1 MFPLSLLHPTHPG
14 TSDLRLAVVTP
25 FIDRQHGTER
35 ALAELLDRLSRDYT
49 CEIHLYAERVADL
62 SVTMPGV
69 ASKIPRSSHSQKAV
83 ILSRPQGGEGSQQ
96 SPNRPTQQDPPAA
109 ANNAG
114 AHPQPGSVTWHRV
127 PSIPGPHLL
136 KFLFWIVAN
145 TAMRWWHRVAHG
157 LRCDLVLSPG
167 INCLDADFIIVHA
180 VFHRLRELANEQ
192 PNQPFVPETRSST
205 PRRLH
210 RGAYYATVAALER
223 IVYRNKNIK
232 LAAVS
237 HRTAELLDRCF
248 GRKDVPVIF
257 NGIDT
262 IQFSVPARLA
272 RRQGARFRR
281 KLSDDELVLLLIG
294 NDWRVKGL
302 PAILE
307 SIAAAPDLPL
317 RLIVAGS
324 DVPANFQGIVEH
336 LKVGDRC
343 LWEPARSDVIDFYA
357 AADVYVSPSR
367 EDSFGLPVA
376 EAMACGL
383 PVITSKFA
391 GVSELV
397 ANERDGF
404 VLTNPRDSAA
414 LTAILRRLH
423 ADPALRIRIGDSA
436 STIAQ
441 LCTWDRN
448 ASEIYRWLQS
458 ATLNL

>member
-1 MFPLSLLHPTHPG
+1 M
-14 TSDLRLAVVTP
+14 RLAVVTP

-35 ALAELLDRLSRDYT
+35 ALAELLDRLRRDYS
-49 CEIHLYAERVADL
+49 CEIHLYAERIADL
-62 SVTMPGV
+62 SVVSPPE
-69 ASKIPRSSHSQKAV
+69 KKPV
-83 ILSRPQGGEGSQQ
+83 ILSRPQECEGPQL
-96 SPNRPTQQDPPAA
+96 SPNQPTQRDTRPVAT
-109 ANNAG
+109 NAG
-114 AHPQPGSVTWHRV
+114 ARPQSGSITWHRV
-127 PSIPGPHLL
+127 PAIPGPHLF

-145 TAMRWWHRVAHG
+145 TAMRWWHRVARG
-157 LRCDLVLSPG
+157 QCFDLVLSPG

-180 VFHRLRELANEQ
+180 VFRRLRELANEQ
-192 PNQPFVPETRSST
+192 PGQPFVPETRSST

-223 IVYRNKNIK
+223 IVYRNQKTK

-237 HRTAELLDRCF
+237 HRTAELLDLCF
-248 GRKDVPVIF
+248 GRKNVPVIF

-272 RRQGARFRR
+272 RRQSARFRR

-302 PAILE
+302 PAVLE

-317 RLIVAGS
+317 RLIVSGS
-324 DVPANFQGIVEH
+324 DIPANFQGIVEH
-336 LKVGDRC
+336 LKVGNRI
-343 LWEPARSDVIDFYA
+343 LWEPTRPDVIDFYA

-391 GVSELV
+391 GVSELIQ
-397 ANERDGF
+397 NERDGF
-404 VLTNPRDSAA
+404 VLPDPKDTAA
-414 LTAILRRLH
+414 LTAILRTLY
-423 ADPALRIRIGDSA
+423 ADHALRTRIGESA
-436 STIAQ
+436 ATVAQ
-441 LCTWDRN
+441 LHTWDRN
-448 ASEIYRWLQS
+448 ASEIWTWLITPNPPS
-458 ATLNL
+458 R